1 MMYNYVAHKD
11 VVLTREADG
20 EHGEMSLQARV
31 DGERA
36 GGGVHARHVLCL
48 GDFLQR
54 QLRPVVPVV
63 VVEVLAN
70 ERVRLHGEVLVDFGH
85 VHVVDEV
92 DETSCTR
99 RPEVTTSFFL

>member
-1 MMYNYVAHKD
+1 
-11 VVLTREADG
+11 
-20 EHGEMSLQARV
+20 MSLQARV

-48 GDFLQR
+48 VDLFQR
-54 QLRPVVPVV
+54 QLVAIVPVT

-70 ERVRLHGEVLVDFGH
+70 ERVRLHGEVLVDLGH

-92 DETSCTR
+92 DETSCAR
-99 RPEVTTSFFL
+99 RPEVTTSFLL